1 MKNFSENSNA
11 HPFYSRVD
19 QMTPFRPDFDR
30 PRFEAIQEK
39 AAIVLCKSSELSG
52 HVRGLSALS
61 LERLSIAMS
70 CYYTNMMEGSVT
82 TPADIEEALHSMEQS
97 RPRMN
102 LPELTRAHIDA
113 SLWSKKAPLIKAPQ
127 GLASWIKEAHAK
139 IYTSDLQGERGK
151 IRESQVSVGEHLA
164 VDYKAIPAF
173 LDKLQ
178 NVYVSTASTGKLAGV
193 IDALCLHHRLMWV
206 HPFADGNGRV
216 GRLLLQHMLEQSI
229 PGGGLWSVSRGF
241 ARDNNGASYKGAL
254 HNADMPRN
262 GDTDGR
268 GNLSNVQLAAFV
280 DFSLDCCLD
289 QIEFMSRSF
298 DMDSFNQ
305 RVLFT
310 FGLLFGPDKAP
321 SISSMYSHCMTKG
334 QATRG
339 EALAISGIPERTA
352 RNHLKDLLNLGFLKT
367 VSDKG
372 ALFAAFPVPALGHLL
387 PNMYPTAALPALSKE
402 NLSNQTDQDALTRIQ
417 SVIQP

>member
-1 MKNFSENSNA
+1 
-11 HPFYSRVD
+11 
-19 QMTPFRPDFDR
+19 MTPFRPDFDS

-39 AAIVLCKSSELSG
+39 AATVLYKSSELSG

-61 LERLSIAMS
+61 LERLSIAVS
-70 CYYTNMMEGSVT
+70 CYYTNMMEGNVT
-82 TPADIEEALHSMEQS
+82 TPADIEKALRSMEQS
-97 RPRMN
+97 RPGRN
-102 LPELTRAHIDA
+102 LPELTRAHINA
-113 SLWSKKAPLIKAPQ
+113 ALWSKKTPLIKAPQ
-127 GLASWIKEAHAK
+127 GLASWIQEAHSK

-151 IRESQVSVGEHLA
+151 IRDRQVSVGEHLA
-164 VDYKAIPAF
+164 VDYKAIPTF
-173 LDKLQ
+173 LEKLQ
-178 NVYVSTASTGKLAGV
+178 DVYVSTPTAGKLASL

-229 PGGGLWSVSRGF
+229 PGGGLWSISRGF

-268 GNLSNVQLAAFV
+268 GNLSSVQLAAFV

-289 QIEFMSRSF
+289 QIGFMSRSF
-298 DMDSFNQ
+298 DMESLDQ
-305 RVLFT
+305 RVLLT

-321 SISSMYSHCMTKG
+321 SFSLMYSHCMTKG

-339 EALAISGIPERTA
+339 ETLAISGLPERTA
-352 RNHLKDLLNLGFLKT
+352 RNRLKDLLSLGFLKS

-402 NLSNQTDQDALTRIQ
+402 NLYQQIDQDALTRVQ